1 MFDLSIRG
9 SRPNSKYSTA
19 LLLCKC
25 WLDYPY
31 QDMFGMVGEQYFML
45 KKGLHF
51 AGFEL
56 GPCKFQGLGVN
67 LSDGLPSL

>member
-1 MFDLSIRG
+1 
-9 SRPNSKYSTA
+9 
-19 LLLCKC
+19 
-25 WLDYPY
+25 
-31 QDMFGMVGEQYFML
+31 MFGMVGEQYFML